1 MANSFVQVPP
11 DSTAKLIDTW
21 TTTVLGY
28 HRQGILISDPSTDAN
43 VVGISSRL
51 RVPIETEQL
60 LDYDTGAGTA
70 NLSLV
75 GLALPGAGGPVAGGT
90 ATNPIVVSGTVVTGG
105 LTDAQLRATAVP
117 VSAATLPLPT
127 GAATAASQQTDA
139 LTDTQL
145 RATAVPVSGTV
156 AVTGVATSANQSTQI
171 TAEQAIQ
178 AAVEIIDDWDE
189 TNRAAVNLVAG
200 QVAITAGAGAVAANT
215 PRTTLASDDPAV
227 AVLGAISGAKV
238 ITDANGTLQQYLR
251 GLVYLLI
258 TAANYPEKAFYG
270 TAQTLINTATDI
282 AAGNFSGAPA
292 ASFDNTSDAAV
303 PYAREA
309 LAMLEAPDWAAAPVA
324 GTTVDLYGILNNID
338 GTDALQRR
346 QIKIDLQGA
355 TSIDFYIKNST
366 AQNMNNDG
374 GTSCIVK
381 ITPLAYGVAV

>member
-11 DSTAKLIDTW
+11 DSTGKLIDTW

-28 HRQGILISDPSTDAN
+28 HRQGIVISDPSTDAN

-60 LDYDTGAGTA
+60 LDYDTGGGTA

-90 ATNPIVVSGTVVTGG
+90 VTNPIVVSGTVAATGG
-105 LTDAQLRATAVP
+105 LTDAELRATAVP
-117 VSAATLPLPT
+117 ISVATLPLPT
-127 GAATAASQQTDA
+127 GAATEATLATHLTEADFDTKIGSLTEAAPA
-139 LTDTQL
+139 TDTASSGLNGRLQRIAQRITSL
-145 RATAVPVSGTV
+145 ITALGSPFQSGGSIGNTTFASTV
-156 AVTGVATSANQSTQI
+156 ADGANVVEGVTT
-171 TAEQAIQ
+171 
-178 AAVEIIDDWDE
+178 
-189 TNRAAVNLVAG
+189 
-200 QVAITAGAGAVAANT
+200 
-215 PRTTLASDDPAV
+215 
-227 AVLGAISGAKV
+227 GAKV

-270 TAQTLINTATDI
+270 TAQTCISTAVDI
-282 AAGNFSGAPA
+282 ASGNFSGAPA
-292 ASFDNTSDAAV
+292 ATFDNTTDAAV
-303 PYAREA
+303 
-309 LAMLEAPDWAAAPVA
+309 
-324 GTTVDLYGILNNID
+324 
-338 GTDALQRR
+338 DALQRR
-346 QIKIDLQGA
+346 TITINLEGVQKV
-355 TSIDFYIKNST
+355 DFYIKNST